1 MKPAIKSILKSAAL
15 LIICTQLV
23 GCFATHHTVGEGG
36 TYEGNEIEKYDLK
49 KKKWY
54 LFWGGVPLDEVR
66 ADQLAGDAKNYT
78 VRETFSFGDLL
89 LNGLTFGIASPRTIR
104 VSKSVEEK

>member
-1 MKPAIKSILKSAAL
+1 MKPAMKSILKAAIL
-15 LIICTQLV
+15 LFISTHLV

-36 TYEGNEIEKYDLK
+36 TYEGNEVKRYDLK

-54 LFWGGVPLDEVR
+54 LFWGGIPLDEVR
-66 ADQLAGDAKNYT
+66 ADQLAGSANNYT

-89 LNGLTFGIASPRTIR
+89 INGLTVGIASPRTIR